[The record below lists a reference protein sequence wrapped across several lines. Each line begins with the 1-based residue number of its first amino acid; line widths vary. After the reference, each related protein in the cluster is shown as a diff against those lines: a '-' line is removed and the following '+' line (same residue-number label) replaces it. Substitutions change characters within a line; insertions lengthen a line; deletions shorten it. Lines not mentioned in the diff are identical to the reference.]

1 MTPSGRST
9 IRVMSFFDFMS
20 TKKPAA
26 FDFLSTKKPAAGDT
40 ETVRKIVDALDRL
53 DADIARYLAAFAY
66 ILSRVARADLK
77 ISTEES
83 SAMERII
90 VTHGGL
96 PEEQA
101 IIVMQIA
108 KYQNMLFGATE
119 NYLVTREF
127 GAISTQEQKLALLDC
142 LFSVAAAEGLVSSVE
157 DNEIRKIARE
167 LAIEHHDFI
176 AVRSRHRDSLA
187 VLQRE
192 DPESMQD

>member
-1 MTPSGRST
+1 
-9 IRVMSFFDFMS
+9 MSF
-20 TKKPAA
+20 
-26 FDFLSTKKPAAGDT
+26 FDFLSTKKPTAGDT

-90 VTHGGL
+90 VTQGGL